1 MKNGLRR
8 RCLWEERKKK
18 DADHS
23 ISLAF
28 PLPQSL
34 VLLFFPPPFIPL
46 FLYFL
51 AAPLHRRSS
60 LNAASRSS
68 LIALCLRGINEGS
81 WRREC
86 IQHPLHTPPLPT
98 STTPLLYPQ
107 CFVPVGD
114 VHQTVSNELTCVPH
128 YHCFFSPLLLLLLFT
143 VN

>member
-1 MKNGLRR
+1 MAVVVDVSGQKK
-8 RCLWEERKKK
+8 KKK

-34 VLLFFPPPFIPL
+34 VLLPPPLFISL

-51 AAPLHRRSS
+51 AAPLHLRSS

-68 LIALCLRGINEGS
+68 LIALCLCGINEGS
-81 WRREC
+81 CRREC
-86 IQHPLHTPPLPT
+86 IHSHPPNPT
-98 STTPLLYPQ
+98 FTATPLLYPQ
-107 CFVPVGD
+107 CFVAVGD

-128 YHCFFSPLLLLLLFT
+128 YRWFFFPPCCCCCCCLR
-143 VN
+143 